1 MDVFSGLKTVKLAVA
16 YELDGQKIDYYPAS
30 LKELQRC
37 QPVYEELPGW
47 SEDITQVRKWEDLP
61 LNARKYLQR
70 LSELVQVPLVTVSV
84 GADRHQTIVLQDPW
98 EFKA

>member
-1 MDVFSGLKTVKLAVA
+1 MAGA